1 MRRFLVLSFVLFNF
15 IFVFS
20 LKIGISQIVDHPVLN
35 SVYEG
40 VIDAL
45 NAEGIQADIDY
56 QNAQGIF
63 QNALAIAKKFKNDAD
78 FVVAIS
84 TPSAQAAKNEIDD
97 KPIVFS
103 AVSDPVGA
111 GLIENWGKN
120 TSNVVGISDMLPIET
135 HFKLMKVIMPTK
147 KNIAILYNPGEAN
160 SKFILD
166 RSKNIGN
173 KIGLN
178 IIEVAGSNVN
188 ELITSVNSNIDMI
201 DVVYLITDNLVASS
215 SKILGKIFYDNKI
228 PVVAS
233 DQGSSEN
240 AAFIGF
246 GFDYYSMGRATGEI
260 LIRLINGESTFDMES
275 KVIDSKYLNL
285 YVNLKRAE
293 NAGIN
298 VPESF
303 ILKADKLV
311 K

>member
-20 LKIGISQIVDHPVLN
+20 LKIGISQIVDHPALN
-35 SVYEG
+35 SIYEG

-45 NAEGIQADIDY
+45 HAEGIQADIDY

-173 KIGLN
+173 KIGFN

-215 SKILGKIFYDNKI
+215 VEILSKIFYDNKI

-233 DQGSSEN
+233 DVEIAKK

-246 GFDYYSMGRATGEI
+246 GFDYHSMGWATGKI
-260 LIRLINGESTFDMES
+260 LIRLINGESTSDMES